1 MPTVTAAEL
10 EPAVLAWA
18 ESQGMAARD
27 AEQQL
32 VRVRGAL
39 DAVEEQLVRIRA
51 ALNSGQ
57 EAMDG
62 TDREALQL
70 AYGGAL
76 AQLALL
82 ARHLGTSL
90 VGARDGLLKPDMP
103 GLMPFLQNQPMIWE
117 NRALWLSCLGG
128 AMSYHGAATV
138 KHLGA
143 VIACVEDS
151 GRIRTSLTLER
162 LMAVV
167 LEG

>member
-10 EPAVLAWA
+10 EPAVLTWA
-18 ESQGMAARD
+18 ESQGMVAPT
-27 AEQQL
+27 AEEQL
-32 VRVRGAL
+32 VRVR
-39 DAVEEQLVRIRA
+39 A
-51 ALNSGQ
+51 ALHALQ

-62 TDREALQL
+62 IDWEALQL

-103 GLMPFLQNQPMIWE
+103 GLMPFLQTQPMIWE
-117 NRALWLSCLGG
+117 NRALWLSCLAG

-151 GRIRTSLTLER
+151 GRINTSLTLER